1 MYKTKTVIDTFG
13 NHVEHI
19 YMDLLNGGITTFPN
33 IEFNDGPERKA
44 YLAWVAE
51 GNTPEPADE

>member
-19 YMDLLNGGITTFPN
+19 YMDAPNGGKTTFPN
-33 IEFNDGPERKA
+33 IESNDGSERQA
-44 YLAWVAE
+44 YLKWVAE
-51 GNTPEPADE
+51 GNQPQPADE